1 LVFCVG
7 DINMAVQAYASYSIA
22 DLKHSIVEHAQ
33 QVSVDLPLSLFRI
46 CERLCCAVRLR
57 GA

>member
-1 LVFCVG
+1 
-7 DINMAVQAYASYSIA
+7 MAVQAYASYSIA

-33 QVSVDLPLSLFRI
+33 QVSVDLPLSLFCI
-46 CERLCCAVRLR
+46 CERLCCAVGLR

>member
-1 LVFCVG
+1 
-7 DINMAVQAYASYSIA
+7 MAVQAYASYSIA

-33 QVSVDLPLSLFRI
+33 QVSVDLLLSLCVFVSDYVG
-46 CERLCCAVRLR
+46 AVRLR